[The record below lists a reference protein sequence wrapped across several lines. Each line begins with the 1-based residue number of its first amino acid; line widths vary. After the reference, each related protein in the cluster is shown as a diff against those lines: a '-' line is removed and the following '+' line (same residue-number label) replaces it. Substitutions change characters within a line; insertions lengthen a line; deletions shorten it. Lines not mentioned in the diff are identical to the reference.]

1 MLKKRLLWTA
11 IIVLA
16 VTGAVTG
23 HIDRA
28 SEEQAEN
35 ALKNALVTFAV
46 ARTLNGVISAAQGTE
61 VALEPGGVGVVLS
74 VGEVLDPINDLVER
88 FSSVMLIAASSLGLQ
103 MLLLNIT
110 SWWGVSG
117 FLIAAAAGFLVVIWA
132 PRSTAAQYAGPAL
145 RILLFLLFVRFAVPV
160 LIVGTTL
167 ISDAFL
173 EPKQAEAT
181 AILRDT
187 SKDIERISDEA
198 QTVPPDDQSFMERLG
213 EMIDESLESMRVGDA
228 HEGAQGQRLERRRA
242 HRGPDRDLRAADD
255 PVAAP
260 IPVAVHG
267 RPERH
272 RRPLSEAVRR
282 WRRRSAPTA
291 GSRPRSPSGD
301 PTSAP
306 GTARSV
312 RRTARSRVRR
322 SPRGEQRR
330 TVDATSQC

>member
-11 IIVLA
+11 VILLA
-16 VTGAVTG
+16 VAGALTG

-74 VGEVLDPINDLVER
+74 VGEILDPINDLIER
-88 FSSVMLIAASSLGLQ
+88 FSSVMLVAASSLGLQ
-103 MLLLNIT
+103 ILLLNIT

-132 PRSTAAQYAGPAL
+132 PRSTAAHYAGPAL
-145 RILLFLLFVRFAVPV
+145 RIVLFLLFVRFAVPV

-173 EPKQAEAT
+173 APKQAEAT

-187 SKDIERISDEA
+187 TEDIERISDETPA
-198 QTVPPDDQSFMERLG
+198 VAPGEQSFMDRLG
-213 EMIDESLESMRVGDA
+213 EMIDESLQSMRVG
-228 HEGAQGQRLERRRA
+228 ERMKELKESA
-242 HRGPDRDLRAADD
+242 SNAAEHIVDLIAIF
-255 PVAAP
+255 VLQT
-260 IPVAVHG
+260 ILL
-267 RPERH
+267 
-272 RRPLSEAVRR
+272 PLMFLWLFMAGLKGIAG
-282 WRRRSAPTA
+282 RSARLFEG
-291 GSRPRSPSGD
+291 GSSG
-301 PTSAP
+301 
-306 GTARSV
+306 GGR
-312 RRTARSRVRR
+312 
-322 SPRGEQRR
+322 
-330 TVDATSQC
+330 

>member
-16 VTGAVTG
+16 ITGAVTG

-198 QTVPPDDQSFMERLG
+198 QTVPSDDQSFMERLG
-213 EMIDESLESMRVGDA
+213 EMIDESLESMRVGARMKELKDSA
-228 HEGAQGQRLERRRA
+228 SNAAEHIVDLIAIFVLQTILLPLLFLWLFMAGL
-242 HRGPDRDLRAADD
+242 RGIA
-255 PVAAP
+255 
-260 IPVAVHG
+260 G
-267 RPERH
+267 
-272 RRPLSEAVRR
+272 
-282 WRRRSAPTA
+282 RSAKLFEG
-291 GSRPRSPSGD
+291 GSSGHH
-301 PTSAP
+301 
-306 GTARSV
+306 R
-312 RRTARSRVRR
+312 
-322 SPRGEQRR
+322 
-330 TVDATSQC
+330 

>member
-11 IIVLA
+11 AILLA
-16 VTGAVTG
+16 VAGALTG

-28 SEEQAEN
+28 SEEQAEG

-74 VGEVLDPINDLVER
+74 VGEILDPINDLIER
-88 FSSVMLIAASSLGLQ
+88 FSSVMLVAASSLGLQ

-173 EPKQAEAT
+173 APKQAEAT

-187 SKDIERISDEA
+187 TEDIERISDETPA
-198 QTVPPDDQSFMERLG
+198 VAPGEQSFMDRLG
-213 EMIDESLESMRVGDA
+213 EMIDESLQSMRVG
-228 HEGAQGQRLERRRA
+228 ERMKELKESA
-242 HRGPDRDLRAADD
+242 SNAAEHIVDLIAIF
-255 PVAAP
+255 VLQT
-260 IPVAVHG
+260 ILL
-267 RPERH
+267 
-272 RRPLSEAVRR
+272 PLMFLWLFMAGLKGIAG
-282 WRRRSAPTA
+282 RSAKLFEGGGS
-291 GSRPRSPSGD
+291 GSR
-301 PTSAP
+301 
-306 GTARSV
+306 
-312 RRTARSRVRR
+312 
-322 SPRGEQRR
+322 
-330 TVDATSQC
+330 

>member
-16 VTGAVTG
+16 VAGAVTG

-74 VGEVLDPINDLVER
+74 VGEVLDPINDLIER
-88 FSSVMLIAASSLGLQ
+88 FSAVMLIAASSLGLQ

-117 FLIAAAAGFLVVIWA
+117 FLIAAATGFLVVIWA
-132 PRSTAAQYAGPAL
+132 PRSTAAQYSGPAL

-198 QTVPPDDQSFMERLG
+198 QTVPSDDQSFMERLG
-213 EMIDESLESMRVGDA
+213 EMIDESLESMRVGDRMKELKDSA
-228 HEGAQGQRLERRRA
+228 SNAAEHIVDLIAIFVLQTILLPLLFIWLFMAGLKGIAGRSAKLFEGGSS
-242 HRGPDRDLRAADD
+242 G
-255 PVAAP
+255 
-260 IPVAVHG
+260 
-267 RPERH
+267 RH
-272 RRPLSEAVRR
+272 R
-282 WRRRSAPTA
+282 
-291 GSRPRSPSGD
+291 
-301 PTSAP
+301 
-306 GTARSV
+306 
-312 RRTARSRVRR
+312 
-322 SPRGEQRR
+322 
-330 TVDATSQC
+330 

>member
-213 EMIDESLESMRVGDA
+213 DMIDESLESMRVGARMKELKDSA
-228 HEGAQGQRLERRRA
+228 SNAAEHIVDLIAIFVLQTILLPLLFLWLFMAGL
-242 HRGPDRDLRAADD
+242 RGIA
-255 PVAAP
+255 
-260 IPVAVHG
+260 G
-267 RPERH
+267 
-272 RRPLSEAVRR
+272 
-282 WRRRSAPTA
+282 RSAKLFEGGGG
-291 GSRPRSPSGD
+291 GSSY
-301 PTSAP
+301 
-306 GTARSV
+306 
-312 RRTARSRVRR
+312 SR
-322 SPRGEQRR
+322 
-330 TVDATSQC
+330 